1 MIFNGKFIYRLIMK
15 RTHGISVAISQVHN
29 HYRQFNP
36 NRNHFEVVVP
46 CWIIVAKT

>member
-1 MIFNGKFIYRLIMK
+1 MIIILMESLKAIIYRLIMK

-36 NRNHFEVVVP
+36 HRSHF
-46 CWIIVAKT
+46 